1 MTATIKD
8 IAKATGLGLATI
20 SKYLNGGN
28 VRPENKIAIE
38 KAIAELNYTVNS
50 FARSL
55 KTNRS
60 KTVGILLPELN
71 NAFYLNI
78 VTGIETKLT
87 KEKYAVMIFDCHDT
101 REMEKDG
108 IVFLL
113 SKNVDGIIYFPMSYS
128 TRHLKPALDS
138 NVPILLIDSI
148 IPKLAG
154 KVDSVEI
161 DNFSITREIV
171 ELLIKNGHR
180 RIGFVTSKSGLYSS
194 MDNRMAGYRAALEE
208 NGIEVDEAYIR
219 ECASNT
225 IQGGHDGF
233 IDLFRMQK
241 DMTAVFT
248 ANHYLTMGTLI
259 AVNEMGIKIP
269 DDLSI
274 IAFDYMPWHEILPIK
289 LTTVEQPMKQ
299 IGQHAAEIML
309 RRLQD
314 EGNDSMKEALTLSA
328 KIRMGNSIKSIL

>member
-8 IAKATGLGLATI
+8 IARVTGLGLATI

-38 KAIAELNYTVNS
+38 KAIADLNYTVNS

-101 REMEKDG
+101 RELEKEG
-108 IVFLL
+108 IEFLL

-128 TRHLKPALDS
+128 TRHLKPALDTK
-138 NVPILLIDSI
+138 VPILLIDSV

-154 KVDSVEI
+154 KVDSVTI
-161 DNFSITREIV
+161 DNYSITRELV

-180 RIGFVTSKSGLYSS
+180 RIGFITSKSGLYSS

-208 NGIEVDEAYIR
+208 NGIEVDEACIR
-219 ECASNT
+219 ECVNT
-225 IQGGHDGF
+225 IRGGHDGF
-233 IDLFRMQK
+233 IDLIRKQK
-241 DMTAVFT
+241 DLTAVFA
-248 ANHYLTMGTLI
+248 ANHYLTMGVMI
-259 AVNEMGIKIP
+259 AVKEMGLKIP

-274 IAFDYMPWHEILPIK
+274 VVFDYMQWHEILPIR
-289 LTTVEQPMKQ
+289 LTAVEQPMKQ

-309 RRLQD
+309 RRLQED
-314 EGNDSMKEALTLSA
+314 GNDSMKEDLTLSA
-328 KIRMGNSIKSIL
+328 KIRMGNSIKPII